1 MKKTFLILVTFCAA
15 TLTLPAQ
22 NVIRL
27 APERGD
33 MTNKIQTAIEK
44 VKSYNGR
51 PVIIELQ
58 NADYHIYRESS
69 SHQLYHISNTT
80 SEQENPN
87 QTKHI
92 GLCLKNLQNLTIDGK
107 GARIIT
113 HGEIT
118 GFAIDQ
124 CKNIQLKNMTITA
137 ADPTVPELTV
147 TEVGEKHMNVRIHP
161 QSKYVIENGQFS
173 FIGHHW
179 KLSKGIAQI
188 KMILPGEAGLPS
200 PTCKKPSNWSPIFFV
215 SYIISLHKPKSEWYS
230 KCVMPFVMKSAG
242 LSNTAKTSLWRI
254 SISPFWA
261 TSD

>member
-1 MKKTFLILVTFCAA
+1 MYLFHAFSPPKKGEKAWVITRKEFPKKVTVPQSKPRKTFLILVTFCAA
-15 TLTLPAQ
+15 TLTLLAQ

-92 GLCLKNLQNLTIDGK
+92 GLWLKNLQNLTIDGK

-113 HGEIT
+113 HGEI
-118 GFAIDQ
+118 A
-124 CKNIQLKNMTITA
+124 
-137 ADPTVPELTV
+137 
-147 TEVGEKHMNVRIHP
+147 TE
-161 QSKYVIENGQFS
+161 S
-173 FIGHHW
+173 FR
-179 KLSKGIAQI
+179 KVCS
-188 KMILPGEAGLPS
+188 
-200 PTCKKPSNWSPIFFV
+200 
-215 SYIISLHKPKSEWYS
+215 
-230 KCVMPFVMKSAG
+230 
-242 LSNTAKTSLWRI
+242 
-254 SISPFWA
+254 
-261 TSD
+261 

>member
-137 ADPTVPELTV
+137 ADPTGPELTV
-147 TEVGEKHMNVRIHP
+147 T
-161 QSKYVIENGQFS
+161 
-173 FIGHHW
+173 
-179 KLSKGIAQI
+179 
-188 KMILPGEAGLPS
+188 
-200 PTCKKPSNWSPIFFV
+200 
-215 SYIISLHKPKSEWYS
+215 
-230 KCVMPFVMKSAG
+230 
-242 LSNTAKTSLWRI
+242 
-254 SISPFWA
+254 
-261 TSD
+261 

>member
-15 TLTLPAQ
+15 TLTLLAQ

-69 SHQLYHISNTT
+69 SQQLYHISNTT

-92 GLCLKNLQNLTIDGK
+92 GLWLKNLQNLTIDGK
-107 GARIIT
+107 CARIIT
-113 HGEIT
+113 HGEI
-118 GFAIDQ
+118 A
-124 CKNIQLKNMTITA
+124 
-137 ADPTVPELTV
+137 
-147 TEVGEKHMNVRIHP
+147 TE
-161 QSKYVIENGQFS
+161 S
-173 FIGHHW
+173 FR
-179 KLSKGIAQI
+179 KVCS
-188 KMILPGEAGLPS
+188 
-200 PTCKKPSNWSPIFFV
+200 
-215 SYIISLHKPKSEWYS
+215 
-230 KCVMPFVMKSAG
+230 
-242 LSNTAKTSLWRI
+242 
-254 SISPFWA
+254 
-261 TSD
+261 

>member
-92 GLCLKNLQNLTIDGK
+92 GLWLKNLQNLTIDGK
-107 GARIIT
+107 
-113 HGEIT
+113 
-118 GFAIDQ
+118 
-124 CKNIQLKNMTITA
+124 
-137 ADPTVPELTV
+137 VPV
-147 TEVGEKHMNVRIHP
+147 
-161 QSKYVIENGQFS
+161 S
-173 FIGHHW
+173 
-179 KLSKGIAQI
+179 
-188 KMILPGEAGLPS
+188 S
-200 PTCKKPSNWSPIFFV
+200 PTEK
-215 SYIISLHKPKSEWYS
+215 
-230 KCVMPFVMKSAG
+230 
-242 LSNTAKTSLWRI
+242 
-254 SISPFWA
+254 
-261 TSD
+261 

>member
-188 KMILPGEAGLPS
+188 YNAQDDITWRS
-200 PTCKKPSNWSPIFFV
+200 WSP
-215 SYIISLHKPKSEWYS
+215 
-230 KCVMPFVMKSAG
+230 
-242 LSNTAKTSLWRI
+242 LSDLQKAIELEPNLLRFI
-254 SISPFWA
+254 
-261 TSD
+261 